1 MFCGLVKFQSH
12 VFYLLGYE
20 RVEEGNGSD
29 PHDFNSP
36 AEQSKGGDPI
46 KDETN
51 QSSVES
57 LTQLMWNLEIIL
69 HTTAMLSNQYF
80 RKS

>member
-1 MFCGLVKFQSH
+1 MIGIRCFKFPT
-12 VFYLLGYE
+12 LALE
-20 RVEEGNGSD
+20 RVAEGDDSD

-57 LTQLMWNLEIIL
+57 LTQLM
-69 HTTAMLSNQYF
+69 
-80 RKS
+80 

>member
-1 MFCGLVKFQSH
+1 MLRPKNKGVGPKPCFMAGCLSRGGSLKKLYLIQYELVA
-12 VFYLLGYE
+12 
-20 RVEEGNGSD
+20 EGDDSY

-57 LTQLMWNLEIIL
+57 LTQLM
-69 HTTAMLSNQYF
+69 
-80 RKS
+80 

>member
-1 MFCGLVKFQSH
+1 MSNFKVMFF
-12 VFYLLGYE
+12 FLLGYE
-20 RVEEGNGSD
+20 RIAEGDDSD
-29 PHDFNSP
+29 PHDFNSL

-57 LTQLMWNLEIIL
+57 LTQLM
-69 HTTAMLSNQYF
+69 
-80 RKS
+80 

>member
-20 RVEEGNGSD
+20 WVAEVDGSD
-29 PHDFNSP
+29 PPDFNSP

-57 LTQLMWNLEIIL
+57 LTQLM
-69 HTTAMLSNQYF
+69 
-80 RKS
+80 

>member
-1 MFCGLVKFQSH
+1 MIWSLVKFQSN
-12 VFYLLGYE
+12 VFFLLGYE
-20 RVEEGNGSD
+20 RIAEGDDSD
-29 PHDFNSP
+29 PHDFNSL

>member
-1 MFCGLVKFQSH
+1 M
-12 VFYLLGYE
+12 LLGYE
-20 RVEEGNGSD
+20 RVAEGDGSD

-57 LTQLMWNLEIIL
+57 LTQLM
-69 HTTAMLSNQYF
+69 
-80 RKS
+80 